1 MRNHQIKRELTAK
14 DTVPA
19 TDNTVSPLDAKEVK
33 ELLQKIEE
41 DPSFINTL
49 SKEKAFRLFIQAKVP
64 RQRPSQEL
72 IQNIKDSIRREA
84 AREIGL

>member
-1 MRNHQIKRELTAK
+1 MRNHQIKRELTTK
-14 DTVPA
+14 DGVAA
-19 TDNTVSPLDAKEVK
+19 TGATPPLDAKEVQ
-33 ELLQKIEE
+33 ELLRKIEE
-41 DPSFINTL
+41 DPTYINTL

-72 IQNIKDSIRREA
+72 IDSIKESIRREA

>member
-1 MRNHQIKRELTAK
+1 MRNHQIKRELTTK
-14 DTVPA
+14 DGVAA
-19 TDNTVSPLDAKEVK
+19 TGAAPPLDAKEVQ
-33 ELLQKIEE
+33 ELLRKIEE
-41 DPSFINTL
+41 DPTYINTL

-72 IQNIKDSIRREA
+72 IDSIKESIRREA

>member
-1 MRNHQIKRELTAK
+1 MRSHQINREITGK

-19 TDNTVSPLDAKEVK
+19 TGSTQPLDAQEVQ
-33 ELLQKIEE
+33 ELLRKIEE

-49 SKEKAFRLFIQAKVP
+49 SKEQAFRLFIQAKVP
-64 RQRPSQEL
+64 QQRPSQEL
-72 IQNIKDSIRREA
+72 IKNIKDSIRREA